1 MSATRLTPATR
12 QPKPITEAMT
22 ERMSTF
28 GRVVSIGVTK
38 KAAVQMIATTA
49 TTANSTKMARQ
60 EKAPIRMP
68 DRVGP
73 ITGANMMTR
82 PATPLAAPIMN
93 GGNTRMI
100 AAYMVGSTM
109 PVPMPWMI
117 RPASTSANTGANA
130 DSTEPIAKQIS
141 ANSTSVFALTHLS
154 RKPTHGRT
162 TPMASM

>member
-1 MSATRLTPATR
+1 
-12 QPKPITEAMT
+12 
-22 ERMSTF
+22 
-28 GRVVSIGVTK
+28 
-38 KAAVQMIATTA
+38 
-49 TTANSTKMARQ
+49 
-60 EKAPIRMP
+60 MP

-73 ITGANMMTR
+73 ITGANMITR

-117 RPASTSANTGANA
+117 LPASTSANTGAHA
-130 DSTEPIAKQIS
+130 DSAEPTAKQTN
-141 ANSTSVFALTHLS
+141 ANSTSVLALIHLS
-154 RKPTHGRT
+154 RNPTHGST